1 MLWGLWGCLD
11 PDKLLSPTHADLRQI
26 AEMVSPFLTE
36 SFARLPRDSGVK
48 QFLAGSNHY
57 GWEVKRKLVWLGT
70 NSYLFGP
77 LFPAYVDRTVAS
89 PSVGTTDD
97 FICQHCTLWSG
108 LGAID
113 ILAGALDIPEAD
125 RETLRHW
132 YERHAAPFRVLSRR
146 DNGKE
151 TETIEV
157 RNLVNGQPYTVRMN
171 APDCPFQPGNLVFGS
186 LTPWRGEWYWSGEQQ
201 KWDELSPAAEADL
214 RKNMLEKSSAITYR
228 YCPERA
234 AMARESVSRHHA
246 RFLEYYGDDLVVF
259 PDGLSAAAAEQKKME
274 ADWRAAPSEQVA
286 RIMAERG
293 LTRPCPP
300 MQFPQEFLE
309 CDNGIGSF
317 SDPAE
322 GQEYM
327 RDVQSSS
334 GRFQETGPRPD
345 RSRDGGIRQF
355 IESHAISPAFVLRLV
370 REYGAESIGA
380 AYLIRDFKPDKDL
393 ACLLRRHKG
402 HFYRNRYPSLSL
414 IGEVSSQDRPN
425 G

>member
-11 PDKLLSPTHADLRQI
+11 PEKLLSPTHADLQQI
-26 AEMVSPFLTE
+26 AEVVSPFLTE

-77 LFPAYVDRTVAS
+77 LFPAYVEEHGGN

-113 ILAGALDIPEAD
+113 ILAGALDLPEAD

-171 APDCPFQPGNLVFGS
+171 TPDCPFQPGNLVFGS

-214 RKNMLEKSSAITYR
+214 RKNMLEKNSAITYR

-234 AMARESVSRHHA
+234 AMARESVRKHHA
-246 RFLEYYGDDLVVF
+246 RFLEYYGDDLAVF
-259 PDGLSAAAAEQKKME
+259 PDGLSAAAAEQKKRE
-274 ADWRAAPSEQVA
+274 EEWRAAPPEKVA
-286 RIMAERG
+286 QFMAERG

-300 MQFPQEFLE
+300 MHFPQGVFGMRQWNWLLLRSSRGP
-309 CDNGIGSF
+309 GIH
-317 SDPAE
+317 E
-322 GQEYM
+322 G
-327 RDVQSSS
+327 VQPRS
-334 GRFQETGPRPD
+334 GRFQEAGSGAD
-345 RSRDGGIRQF
+345 RNRDGKDSAVHRKLRHSVRPLSSAWFGTMAQ
-355 IESHAISPAFVLRLV
+355 SPL
-370 REYGAESIGA
+370 E
-380 AYLIRDFKPDKDL
+380 
-393 ACLLRRHKG
+393 
-402 HFYRNRYPSLSL
+402 
-414 IGEVSSQDRPN
+414 RPI
-425 G
+425 